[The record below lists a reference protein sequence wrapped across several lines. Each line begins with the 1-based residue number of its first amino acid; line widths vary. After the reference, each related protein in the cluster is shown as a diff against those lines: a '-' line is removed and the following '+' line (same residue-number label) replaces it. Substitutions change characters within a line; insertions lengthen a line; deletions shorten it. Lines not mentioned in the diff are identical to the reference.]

1 MCLLLCAFS
10 LCCFVFVCFFPF
22 FFLLFI
28 QAVSPQLPHADSS
41 DIHFSFDPPFLS
53 PSLPASPQRL
63 SVWFGTLTSLCCFSS
78 FSFKA
83 QNLAFPTSPPPFLFL
98 ITKLLASTSASPG
111 LAPSCPVMTSH
122 CAHGGV
128 CVFLVLLYDFVCV
141 FSARCFCHCRVVLL
155 WCCVPPSLPP
165 SSCPSKPGILGVHG
179 DGVALPPSFLFS
191 PSPPSLTLRASSHI
205 HLPVLCLCLSIL

>member
-1 MCLLLCAFS
+1 
-10 LCCFVFVCFFPF
+10 
-22 FFLLFI
+22 
-28 QAVSPQLPHADSS
+28 
-41 DIHFSFDPPFLS
+41 
-53 PSLPASPQRL
+53 
-63 SVWFGTLTSLCCFSS
+63 
-78 FSFKA
+78 
-83 QNLAFPTSPPPFLFL
+83 
-98 ITKLLASTSASPG
+98 
-111 LAPSCPVMTSH
+111 MTSH

-205 HLPVLCLCLSIL
+205 HLPVLCLCLSILWCDPRRHGLTKLDELRSVPSSSPSPSFFSDSASSSSSPSFIQSTSHGLPSPTHLPSTQLSFLFSLRSPPFSCAVCALDCSIDDASLSFHILLFCCVQTVYAYSS

>member
-1 MCLLLCAFS
+1 
-10 LCCFVFVCFFPF
+10 
-22 FFLLFI
+22 
-28 QAVSPQLPHADSS
+28 
-41 DIHFSFDPPFLS
+41 
-53 PSLPASPQRL
+53 
-63 SVWFGTLTSLCCFSS
+63 
-78 FSFKA
+78 
-83 QNLAFPTSPPPFLFL
+83 
-98 ITKLLASTSASPG
+98 
-111 LAPSCPVMTSH
+111 MTSH

-179 DGVALPPSFLFS
+179 DGVALLPSFLFS

-205 HLPVLCLCLSIL
+205 HLPVLCLCLSILWCDPRRHGLTKLDELRSVPSSSPSPSFFSDSASSSSSPSFIQSTSSWLALSHPPPLNSIVFSFPSSLASILLCSWLFYRRRFFVISHSFILLCTDCVCLQFIGACS